1 MQGINRI
8 VNIPSFF
15 VLLWSLL
22 AGCGASKQMEAD
34 IVWPPPPD
42 EPRIKY
48 VQSYYNE
55 DQFKSGFTKITESI
69 AGKEGGIALQRPF
82 DVCVDSAGDVIVS
95 DIEAGVIVFD
105 EVNKE
110 VRVLGEKSSI
120 ELKRTLGIACS
131 NEAIFVGV
139 VGVGQ
144 VVALSFDGSAIR
156 TYGRP
161 GQFPNPVDVAYDWKQ
176 KRVVVVD
183 NKIHQVVVYSEAGD
197 SLLTIGTRGEGDGE
211 FNFPQSVAIDTA
223 GNLYVVDA
231 MNFRVQEFDA
241 RGKFLRKFGEQGS
254 IFGTFSRPKGIA
266 LDSFGNLYVA
276 DAVHNNFQIFNNA
289 FELLLFVGRY
299 STTGDN
305 LGFENPIGMYI
316 DTHDRIYV
324 ADQLNNRIQ
333 VFQLLEMQQ

>member
-1 MQGINRI
+1 MEGINRL
-8 VNIPSFF
+8 VNIPKLLVVLGSF
-15 VLLWSLL
+15 L
-22 AGCGASKQMEAD
+22 AGCGTGKQVDAD
-34 IVWPPPPD
+34 IVWPSPPD
-42 EPRIKY
+42 EPRIRY

-55 DQFKSGFTKITESI
+55 DQYKSGFSKITESI
-69 AGKEGGIALQRPF
+69 AGKEGRVQLQRPF

-95 DIEAGVIVFD
+95 DIESGIVVFD

-110 VRVLGEKSSI
+110 VRVLGEKSSL

-131 NEAIFVGV
+131 NEAIFVGLA
-139 VGVGQ
+139 GIGQ
-144 VVALSFDGSAIR
+144 VVALSFDGIVIR

-161 GQFPNPVDVAYDWKQ
+161 GQFPNPVDVAYDWKG
-176 KRVVVVD
+176 KRVVIVD
-183 NKIHQVVVYSEAGD
+183 NKIHQVTVYSETGD
-197 SLLTIGTRGEGDGE
+197 SLLAIGTRGEGDGE
-211 FNFPQSVAIDTA
+211 FNFPQSVAVDTA
-223 GNLYVVDA
+223 GNFYVVDA
-231 MNFRVQEFDA
+231 MNFRVQEFDS

-266 LDSFGNLYVA
+266 LDSYGNIYIA

-299 STTGDN
+299 STSGDN

-316 DTHDRIYV
+316 DTRDRIYV

-333 VFQLLEMQQ
+333 VFQLLKLE

>member
-1 MQGINRI
+1 MQRLNRLF
-8 VNIPSFF
+8 NIPALFT
-15 VLLWSLL
+15 LLGSLL
-22 AGCGASKQMEAD
+22 TGCGASKQVEAD
-34 IVWPPPPD
+34 IVWPAPPD

-55 DQFKSGFTKITESI
+55 DQFKSGFTKITEAIS
-69 AGKEGGIALQRPF
+69 GKQNGIQLQRPF

-95 DIEAGVIVFD
+95 DIESGVVVFD

-110 VRVLGEKSSI
+110 VRVLGENASI

-139 VGVGQ
+139 LGIGQ
-144 VVALSFDGSAIR
+144 VVALSFEGAVIR

-176 KRVVVVD
+176 KRVLVVD
-183 NKIHQVVVYSEAGD
+183 NKIHQVVVYSEIGD
-197 SLLTIGTRGEGDGE
+197 SLFTVGTRGEGDGE

-223 GNLYVVDA
+223 GKFYVVDA
-231 MNFRVQEFDA
+231 MNFRVQEFGPN
-241 RGKFLRKFGEQGS
+241 GKFLRKFGEQGS

-266 LDSFGNLYVA
+266 LDSFGNIYVA

-299 STTGDN
+299 STRGDN

-316 DTHDRIYV
+316 DARDRIYV
-324 ADQLNNRIQ
+324 ADQLNNRVQ
-333 VFQLLEMQQ
+333 VFQLLKQE